1 MPSVEPRTP
10 QESARRLNYTTSMEG
25 EQRDIMPLISSAG
38 PTRDKEYYFE
48 DGSCIFLVENVLFNV
63 RVDLTP
69 DLNVGRLIWE
79 CALCRCIA
87 RC

>member
-1 MPSVEPRTP
+1 
-10 QESARRLNYTTSMEG
+10 MEG
-25 EQRDIMPLISSAG
+25 EQRDIMPVISSAG

-63 RVDLTP
+63 CIEPIPVLHIR
-69 DLNVGRLIWE
+69 RLIE
-79 CALCRCIA
+79 GGGLYRFTA